1 MHASTIRIDT
11 LPFVLVVAV
20 VALGCAAAVPWAWDR
35 WRRRVAGR
43 VATTVVAV
51 VAVVLACGSAVNAA
65 GSFYPTLGSLLGT
78 SPDPAEGTVAE
89 AGPDGRDLG
98 RALGTASARAG
109 NALGSLVH
117 LTVTGK
123 RTGLTRDIDVYLPAV
138 YTAPDWA
145 GFRFP
150 VVEWIPHFPG
160 EPRQVATLYGL
171 PGQLDDAIAA
181 HRLPPVVV
189 IVPDPNGEPRLTHD
203 SECVD
208 AAGGPADDTY
218 LSADLRSW
226 AVDHLRVRGD
236 REGWATAGWSS
247 GGYCAL
253 DLAARHPQWYA
264 SAVSMNGYDA
274 TPHDAETGDLFHG
287 REDLRRANDVS
298 AVLRDHPAPLRLLV
312 TADAAA
318 GDECAALRRLQAAAT
333 PPAEL
338 TAWVLPIAGHN
349 LAAVRAELP
358 AVLDWLDTQL
368 GNPVAASG
376 PGDVQQYA
384 GGIPAWPL
392 PDTGTPGALHGT
404 DTSL

>member
-11 LPFVLVVAV
+11 TVFVVIGAA
-20 VALGCAAAVPWAWDR
+20 VALACVALVPWAWDR

-43 VATTVVAV
+43 VVTTVVAV
-51 VAVVLACGSAVNAA
+51 ITVVLACGSAVNAA

-89 AGPDGRDLG
+89 AGPDGRDIG
-98 RALGTASARAG
+98 RALTTASGRAG
-109 NALGSLVH
+109 GGLGSLVH

-123 RTGLTRDIDVYLPAV
+123 RTGMTRDVDVYLPAA
-138 YTAPDWA
+138 YTQPEWA
-145 GFRFP
+145 GFQFP

-171 PGQLDDAIAA
+171 PEQLDSAIAS

-208 AAGGPADDTY
+208 AAGGPADDTF
-218 LSADLRSW
+218 LSADLRTW
-226 AVDHLRVRGD
+226 ARDHLRVRTD
-236 REGWATAGWSS
+236 RQGWAAAGWSS

-253 DLAARHPQWYA
+253 DLAARHPQWY
-264 SAVSMNGYDA
+264 STAVSMNGYDV
-274 TPHDAETGDLFHG
+274 TPDDPETGDLFHG
-287 REDLRRANDVS
+287 RDDLRRANDVS
-298 AVLRDHPAPLRLLV
+298 AILRDHPAPLRLLV
-312 TADAAA
+312 TADASA
-318 GDECAALRRLQAAAT
+318 GDEVAALNRLRAAAAS
-333 PPAEL
+333 PVEL
-338 TAWVLPIAGHN
+338 TAWVRPAAGHN
-349 LAAVRAELP
+349 LTTVRTELP
-358 AVLDWLDTQL
+358 DVLNWLDTQL
-368 GNPVAASG
+368 GNPVAGRA
-376 PGDVQQYA
+376 PGSPQDA
-384 GGIPAWPL
+384 GAIPAWPL